1 MDAKTPRTSLPR
13 FFQLYNF
20 HLKQQLCAAIYNFTP
35 SIRPQDAGSRHRL
48 AFQNDKVRKRE
59 YKIL

>member
-1 MDAKTPRTSLPR
+1 MDAKTPRNSLPH

-20 HLKQQLCAAIYNFTP
+20 HLMQQICSDIYNFTP
-35 SIRPQDAGSRHRL
+35 SIRPQDAESCHRL
-48 AFQNDKVRKRE
+48 AFQNDKVRKRG